1 LTPLKVEQA
10 SPPDLVSVRTAY
22 DRARAIHQEKH
33 APQWPD
39 FGDDSIL
46 DEIRSGRLF
55 RVMDGDTLAG
65 VFTVAYEDGAIWG
78 DMERGSH
85 IYLHRIARTEHRAGA
100 PLMQSIV
107 SWALAQ
113 CEAMARDG
121 LRMDTWAENPAI
133 IAYYQTMGF
142 ELIGTR
148 RMTNDPRLSPHY
160 HGLELALLERP
171 LVSATQ
177 PE

>member
-1 LTPLKVEQA
+1 MQTKV
-10 SPPDLVSVRTAY
+10 
-22 DRARAIHQEKH
+22 
-33 APQWPD
+33 
-39 FGDDSIL
+39 
-46 DEIRSGRLF
+46 SG
-55 RVMDGDTLAG
+55 
-65 VFTVAYEDGAIWG
+65 
-78 DMERGSH
+78 
-85 IYLHRIARTEHRAGA
+85 
-100 PLMQSIV
+100 
-107 SWALAQ
+107 ALAQ

-171 LVSATQ
+171 LASATQ